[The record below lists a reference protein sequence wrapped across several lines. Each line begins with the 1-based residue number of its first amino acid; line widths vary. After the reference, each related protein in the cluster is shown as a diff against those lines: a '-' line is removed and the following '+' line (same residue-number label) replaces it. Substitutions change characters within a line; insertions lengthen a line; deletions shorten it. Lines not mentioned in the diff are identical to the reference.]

1 MNPKREQDFK
11 IKCERFAREITKKTD
26 IIFTDIRY
34 KETLHDVFE
43 IEKGVLNHGNPS
55 ERQMSCSKIKFG
67 FKNRIEVTFVGCG
80 VGAQNLTPAR
90 RNAINRI
97 LKTNAKV
104 TKDSPT
110 QAHQITITFNVN
122 PHKM

>member
-1 MNPKREQDFK
+1 MNKQREQEFK
-11 IKCERFAREITKKTD
+11 FRCERLAKKIAQKTD
-26 IIFTDIRY
+26 IIFTEIRY
-34 KETLHDVFE
+34 VE
-43 IEKGVLNHGNPS
+43 IHAKPS
-55 ERQMSCSKIKFG
+55 ERQMSCAKFKKG
-67 FKNRIEVTFVGCG
+67 FKNRIHVTFVGIG

-110 QAHQITITFNVN
+110 QTNQITITFNVN